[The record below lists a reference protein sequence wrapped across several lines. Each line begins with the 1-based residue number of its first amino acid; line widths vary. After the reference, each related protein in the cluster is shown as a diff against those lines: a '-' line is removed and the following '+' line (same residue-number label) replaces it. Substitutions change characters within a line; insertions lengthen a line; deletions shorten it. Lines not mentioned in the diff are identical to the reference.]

1 MRRRSRDRW
10 DFSDSRLSIWHPD
23 SLGRP
28 VGSGG
33 KTLPPCGHVARI
45 AIRRMAAQSH
55 ILTAPGGMSDDRSRR
70 TQTQGW
76 FFGSHGF
83 PLPTA
88 HVLHG
93 NVPCSPCGDT
103 ALFCAI
109 SAVER
114 IEPLDWASPN
124 DRQSAPNSLA
134 PPESR
139 SRLACSRA
147 EPRDP

>member
-1 MRRRSRDRW
+1 MRRLRRDRW

-33 KTLPPCGHVARI
+33 KTLPSCGHVARI
-45 AIRRMAAQSH
+45 AIRNMAAQSH
-55 ILTAPGGMSDDRSRR
+55 IRSASGGMSDDRSSRASIE
-70 TQTQGW
+70 GW

-88 HVLHG
+88 HVLCG

-103 ALFCAI
+103 ALFCEI

-114 IEPLDWASPN
+114 IEPLDWASPS

-134 PPESR
+134 QQESQ
-139 SRLACSRA
+139 SRPAYSRA

>member
-1 MRRRSRDRW
+1 MRRLRRDRW

-33 KTLPPCGHVARI
+33 KTLPSCGHVARN
-45 AIRRMAAQSH
+45 AIRNMAAQSH
-55 ILTAPGGMSDDRSRR
+55 IRSASGGMSDDRSSRASIE
-70 TQTQGW
+70 GW

-88 HVLHG
+88 HVLCG

-103 ALFCAI
+103 ALFCEI

-114 IEPLDWASPN
+114 IEPLDWASPS

-134 PPESR
+134 QQESR